1 MNKEITL
8 ILSPIKR
15 TEKPACA
22 MEDHFQIH
30 QGNMV
35 TISWEEFANAI
46 GDGQSFSHGIF
57 ANKRNAENFAGTE
70 LLVLDID
77 NKEVEQPLTIQGAL
91 ERLSELGLDCNLI
104 YTTFS
109 DNIPKGEKD
118 AGILMTATRYRIIFC
133 LSDSICELS
142 ELNRLLDSFY
152 VLFPE
157 ADSVSGVQF
166 WYGGKNIP
174 YTNFDYVLDLE
185 LFQSSFAI
193 HQTSHL
199 TSEKRRN
206 EKLKE
211 LAAIQNY
218 RMVEGDLK
226 NDVLK
231 NANTFNIYKGVG
243 KKQTSK
249 AIRNFNWAFAC
260 SQFELLDSFLNCKK
274 KIYHNELHY
283 LYLGM
288 SKIEGGAKMWKA
300 AVKNNPDI
308 SDKKLID
315 IAYYLEKR
323 QEVQRYNIFEARISK
338 YAPND
343 KAATRYDF
351 LTNISNKVGGKIE
364 LIDKDTYTIPEPDA
378 TSALNYFFK
387 EAKSDLGNV
396 KYVFK
401 CATGLGK
408 TEEILKTINLAECVI
423 AFPTH
428 KLKDEFSARMNQKA
442 IQHFVIPELPPL
454 PSCIKQD
461 YDMLSGIGAFEDAAA
476 LLRQI
481 SMGDI
486 KSKYSVS
493 DQDLRQIKDELAA
506 YFKKIEDCRDTT
518 FPVLTTHKKLFTT
531 EFPNHSTYIIDEDI
545 FPSLFEVKSTT
556 GKDLRI
562 LISKLKE
569 KNYPEYGKD
578 LKNLLQFEN
587 DLGTKYFNTVTESGV
602 IRSMF
607 SSDSLEKFAAIAIK
621 NGLPMEG
628 SLIGLFSS
636 DYFFVNPKDEIN
648 DPDGEVEIFYLKK
661 NVLPEDGKII
671 VLSATAEKDIYSQ
684 IFGSME
690 WLELIQVEQKG
701 TLTQVSDHS
710 FSRSWMYKKEH
721 KEIVEFVRDFAGG
734 RPVITYKKQKS
745 RFRNSANICLES
757 SEGIDEL
764 RGKDIVVVGTP
775 HLKIGYYALLATAL
789 GIQFTKD
796 DLKLEMVRCEHQNQ
810 CFDFYTF
817 KHEGLRKVQF
827 YKIES
832 LLLQACGRARALRE
846 NVNVHLFS
854 NFPLLGFEKITLDE
868 LKRRAN
874 PEPMSSIRPQSFSS
888 GSQAA

>member
-1 MNKEITL
+1 
-8 ILSPIKR
+8 
-15 TEKPACA
+15 
-22 MEDHFQIH
+22 
-30 QGNMV
+30 
-35 TISWEEFANAI
+35 
-46 GDGQSFSHGIF
+46 
-57 ANKRNAENFAGTE
+57 
-70 LLVLDID
+70 
-77 NKEVEQPLTIQGAL
+77 
-91 ERLSELGLDCNLI
+91 
-104 YTTFS
+104 
-109 DNIPKGEKD
+109 
-118 AGILMTATRYRIIFC
+118 
-133 LSDSICELS
+133 
-142 ELNRLLDSFY
+142 
-152 VLFPE
+152 
-157 ADSVSGVQF
+157 
-166 WYGGKNIP
+166 
-174 YTNFDYVLDLE
+174 
-185 LFQSSFAI
+185 
-193 HQTSHL
+193 
-199 TSEKRRN
+199 
-206 EKLKE
+206 
-211 LAAIQNY
+211 
-218 RMVEGDLK
+218 
-226 NDVLK
+226 
-231 NANTFNIYKGVG
+231 
-243 KKQTSK
+243 
-249 AIRNFNWAFAC
+249 
-260 SQFELLDSFLNCKK
+260 
-274 KIYHNELHY
+274 
-283 LYLGM
+283 
-288 SKIEGGAKMWKA
+288 
-300 AVKNNPDI
+300 
-308 SDKKLID
+308 
-315 IAYYLEKR
+315 
-323 QEVQRYNIFEARISK
+323 
-338 YAPND
+338 
-343 KAATRYDF
+343 
-351 LTNISNKVGGKIE
+351 
-364 LIDKDTYTIPEPDA
+364 
-378 TSALNYFFK
+378 
-387 EAKSDLGNV
+387 
-396 KYVFK
+396 
-401 CATGLGK
+401 
-408 TEEILKTINLAECVI
+408 
-423 AFPTH
+423 
-428 KLKDEFSARMNQKA
+428 
-442 IQHFVIPELPPL
+442 
-454 PSCIKQD
+454 
-461 YDMLSGIGAFEDAAA
+461 
-476 LLRQI
+476 
-481 SMGDI
+481 
-486 KSKYSVS
+486 
-493 DQDLRQIKDELAA
+493 
-506 YFKKIEDCRDTT
+506 
-518 FPVLTTHKKLFTT
+518 LFTT

-607 SSDSLEKFAAIAIK
+607 SPDSLEKFAAIAIK